1 MRAFLYLM
9 GYRVVYID
17 QSEKLSLYL
26 DNPCVET
33 EKGEIKIPVSD
44 IQTLI
49 IDNYRTVLSVRL
61 MNELCNNNVCTI
73 MCGMDHLPCSYLLP
87 MNGHYSS
94 SGNIMKQI
102 AWDENIKGKL
112 RKAIVKGKI
121 NNQVKVL
128 TKYHCRSD
136 VIQTVSQFAEEV
148 LDGDP
153 GNREGLA
160 AKMYFRELF
169 GEGFTRFGNDAVNA
183 GLNYGYSIFRSLIAT
198 TVVSKGYLPNIGLF
212 HKGKENM
219 FNLADDIIEVFRPIV
234 DDFVRE
240 NLIDS
245 LELTKDDRENLI
257 RLTLGRIKFNGQTET
272 MSNAISLYIDTILKC
287 IDSKTTDFYQ
297 TPGIEVSYDI

>member
-1 MRAFLYLM
+1 M

-26 DNPCVET
+26 DNLCVET

-61 MNELCNNNVCTI
+61 MNELCNSNVCTI
-73 MCGMDHLPCSYLLP
+73 MCGMDHLPCGYLLP

-112 RKAIVKGKI
+112 RKKIVKGKI

-136 VIQTVSQFAEEV
+136 VIQKVSQFAEEV

-287 IDSKTTDFYQ
+287 IDSKNTDFYQ